1 MVCLVRLGDWIFDKD
16 EISFISIREPKDG
29 DTGTYDLIVK
39 LKDNRTLVLKCG
51 NQWEADDYLNTLT
64 TRIDPVPIGNPY
76 NYYIVRSIERC
87 NDHIR
92 ELESTAKQLINSFK
106 RLKNKEIKGK

>member
-16 EISFISIREPKDG
+16 EISLISIREPKDG
-29 DTGTYDLIVK
+29 NTGTYDLIVE
-39 LKDNRTLVLKCG
+39 LKNSRTLTLKC
-51 NQWEADDYLNTLT
+51 NTDWEADGYLNTLT

-92 ELESTAKQLINSFK
+92 ELESTTKQLMDSFK
-106 RLKNKEIKGK
+106 KLKNKEIKGK